1 MRSTE
6 PGRVMEHEEERV
18 VEVPLEDLLRALDER
33 GGTGLDLSPGDP
45 VCRAAASRIRE
56 LWKRVQEKVQE
67 KRSFRLDERVSILAA
82 AWRQVSGIVSG
93 VGDTGREG
101 YVVEIQH
108 PLYKVRLS
116 ETPGEGPLY
125 WVRSTEIELAPPAEE
140 ATP

>member
-93 VGDTGREG
+93 VG
-101 YVVEIQH
+101 EIQH